1 MAKAK
6 TIFICQECG
15 YQSTRWLGKCPA
27 CGKWNSLIEERL
39 DIDVSLREERRLS
52 TAKPS
57 PISSIKP
64 QPEER
69 FLTGISEFDHV
80 LGGGVVAGSLVLIAG
95 SPGIGKSTLLLQVA
109 GSLAS
114 SGRRCLYISGEESL
128 EQVKLR
134 GERLGIDFPEL
145 IIFSETNIKE
155 IINQIKEIGP
165 KFVVIDSIQT
175 VYHNDFS
182 GSPGSVG
189 QVKECTEELLY
200 LAKSKR
206 IPVFI
211 SGQIT
216 KEGAIAGPK
225 VLEHI
230 VDTVLYFEGSPD
242 HLYRILRVEK
252 NRYGTTSEISIFEM
266 KSNGLQQVLNPSQLF
281 LEGRIPTAGTVV
293 VALLEGT
300 RPLLVELQALVTK
313 ANFNLA
319 RRQVSGLDYN
329 RVLLLVAVLEKNF
342 NLHLENCDIFLNIAG
357 GVKIYEPACD
367 LGVIS
372 AIYSGMKNRAIDE
385 KAVVIGEVGLAG
397 EVRGVTF
404 VEKRVMEAEK
414 LGFKTCVLPSYNLRE
429 FSRKRKIDLIGVST
443 VNEAIEKLNLSRA

>member
-1 MAKAK
+1 LAKAK
-6 TIFICQECG
+6 TAFVCQECG

-27 CGKWNSLIEERL
+27 CGKWNSLVEERL
-39 DIDVSLREERRLS
+39 EVDVTSREERRFS

-57 PISSIKP
+57 PISSIKL
-64 QPEER
+64 QPEEK

-80 LGGGVVAGSLVLIAG
+80 LGGGVTAGSLVLLAG

-109 GSLAS
+109 GSLAA
-114 SGRRCLYISGEESL
+114 SGRKCLYISGEESL

-134 GERLGIDFPEL
+134 ADRLSIDSPEL
-145 IIFSETNIKE
+145 IIFSETNLKE
-155 IINQIKEIGP
+155 IINQIKEIEP
-165 KFVVIDSIQT
+165 KFVIIDSIQT
-175 VYHNDFS
+175 VYHEDFS

-230 VDTVLYFEGSPD
+230 VDTVLYFEGSKD
-242 HLYRILRVEK
+242 YLYRILRVEK

-266 KSNGLQQVLNPSQLF
+266 KSDGLQQVLNPSQIF
-281 LEGRIPTAGTVV
+281 LEGRVPAAGAVV
-293 VALLEGT
+293 VAPLEGT
-300 RPLLVELQALVTK
+300 RPLLVELQALVTR
-313 ANFNLA
+313 ANFNLP
-319 RRQVSGLDYN
+319 RRQASGLDYN
-329 RVLLLVAVLEKNF
+329 RILLLVAVVEKNF
-342 NLHLENCDIFLNIAG
+342 NLHLEKCDIFLNIAG

-367 LGVIS
+367 LGVIA
-372 AIYSGMKNRAIDE
+372 AIYSGVKNRPISE
-385 KAVVIGEVGLAG
+385 KVVVIGEVGLAG

-404 VEKRVMEAEK
+404 VEKRVSEAEK
-414 LGFKTCVLPSYNLRE
+414 LGFKTCILPNNNLKE
-429 FSRKRKIDLIGVST
+429 FHRKGKIDLIGVST
-443 VNEAIEKLNLSRA
+443 VNEAIEKLHIGRA

>member
-1 MAKAK
+1 MTKVK
-6 TIFICQECG
+6 TTFICQECG
-15 YQSTRWLGKCPA
+15 YQSARWLGKCPT
-27 CGKWNSLIEERL
+27 CGKWNSLVEEKL
-39 DIDVSLREERRLS
+39 DIDISLREERTLS

-80 LGGGVVAGSLVLIAG
+80 LGGGVVAGSLVLLAG

-109 GSLAS
+109 GSLAV
-114 SGRRCLYISGEESL
+114 SGKKCLYISGEESL

-134 GERLGIDFPEL
+134 ADRLRIDSPEL

-155 IINQIKEIGP
+155 IINQIKEIEP
-165 KFVVIDSIQT
+165 KFVIIDSIQT
-175 VYHNDFS
+175 VYHDGFS

-189 QVKECTEELLY
+189 QVKQCTDELFY

-230 VDTVLYFEGSPD
+230 VDTVLYFEGSRD

-266 KSNGLQQVLNPSQLF
+266 KSDGLQQVLNPSQIF

-293 VALLEGT
+293 VAPLEGT
-300 RPLLVELQALVTK
+300 RPLLVELQALVTR
-313 ANFNLA
+313 ANFNLP
-319 RRQVSGLDYN
+319 RRQASGLDYN
-329 RVLLLVAVLEKNF
+329 RILLLVAVLDKNF

-367 LGVIS
+367 LGVIA
-372 AIYSGMKNRAIDE
+372 AIYSGVKNRPIGE
-385 KAVVIGEVGLAG
+385 EVMVIGEVGLVG

-404 VEKRVMEAEK
+404 VEKRVSEAEK
-414 LGFKTCVLPSYNLRE
+414 LGFKTCILPSHNLKE
-429 FSRKRKIDLIGVST
+429 FHEKRKIDLIGVST
-443 VNEAIEKLNLSRA
+443 VNEAIEKLHLGRA

>member
-1 MAKAK
+1 LTKAK
-6 TIFICQECG
+6 TAFVCQECG
-15 YQSTRWLGKCPA
+15 YQSARWLGKCPA
-27 CGKWNSLIEERL
+27 CGKWNSLVEERL
-39 DIDVSLREERRLS
+39 DIDIASREERRLS

-57 PISSIKP
+57 PISSIKL

-80 LGGGVVAGSLVLIAG
+80 LGGGVTAGSLVLLAG

-109 GSLAS
+109 GSLAAL
-114 SGRRCLYISGEESL
+114 GKKCLYISGEESL

-134 GERLGIDFPEL
+134 ADRLRIDSPEL
-145 IIFSETNIKE
+145 IIFSETNLKE
-155 IINQIKEIGP
+155 IINQIKEVEP
-165 KFVVIDSIQT
+165 KFVIIDSIQT
-175 VYHNDFS
+175 VYHEDFS

-206 IPVFI
+206 IPMFI

-230 VDTVLYFEGSPD
+230 VDTVLYFEGSKD

-266 KSNGLQQVLNPSQLF
+266 KSDGLQQVLNPSQIF
-281 LEGRIPTAGTVV
+281 LEGRVPAAGAVV
-293 VALLEGT
+293 VAPLEGT
-300 RPLLVELQALVTK
+300 RPLLVELQALVTR
-313 ANFNLA
+313 ANFNLP
-319 RRQVSGLDYN
+319 RRQASGLDYN
-329 RVLLLVAVLEKNF
+329 RILLLVAVLEKNF

-357 GVKIYEPACD
+357 GVKVYEPACD
-367 LGVIS
+367 LGVIA
-372 AIYSGMKNRAIDE
+372 AIYSGVKNTPIDE
-385 KAVVIGEVGLAG
+385 KTVIIGEVGLAG
-397 EVRGVTF
+397 EVRGVPF
-404 VEKRVMEAEK
+404 VEKRVREAEK
-414 LGFKTCVLPSYNLRE
+414 LGFKSCILPSHNLKE
-429 FSRKRKIDLIGVST
+429 FHKKGKIDLIGVST
-443 VNEAIEKLNLSRA
+443 VNEAIEKLHLMHT

>member
-6 TIFICQECG
+6 TAFVCQECG
-15 YQSTRWLGKCPA
+15 YQSARWLGKCPT
-27 CGKWNSLIEERL
+27 CGKWNSLVEERL
-39 DIDVSLREERRLS
+39 DIDITSREERRLS

-57 PISSIKP
+57 PISSIKL

-80 LGGGVVAGSLVLIAG
+80 LGGGVTAGSLVLLAG

-109 GSLAS
+109 GSLAV

-134 GERLGIDFPEL
+134 ADRLRIDSPEL
-145 IIFSETNIKE
+145 IIFSETNLKE
-155 IINQIKEIGP
+155 IINQIKEVEP
-165 KFVVIDSIQT
+165 KFVIIDSIQT
-175 VYHNDFS
+175 VYHEDFS

-225 VLEHI
+225 VLEHV
-230 VDTVLYFEGSPD
+230 VDTVLYFEGSRD
-242 HLYRILRVEK
+242 YLYRILRVEK

-266 KSNGLQQVLNPSQLF
+266 KSDGLQQVLNPSQIF
-281 LEGRIPTAGTVV
+281 LEGRVPAAGAVV
-293 VALLEGT
+293 VAPLEGT
-300 RPLLVELQALVTK
+300 RPLLVELQALVTR
-313 ANFNLA
+313 ANFNLP
-319 RRQVSGLDYN
+319 RRQASGLDYN
-329 RVLLLVAVLEKNF
+329 RILLLVAVVEKNF
-342 NLHLENCDIFLNIAG
+342 NLHLEKCDIFLNIAG
-357 GVKIYEPACD
+357 GVKVYEPACD
-367 LGVIS
+367 LGVIA
-372 AIYSGMKNRAIDE
+372 AIYSGVKNIPIDE
-385 KAVVIGEVGLAG
+385 KVVVIGEVGLAG

-404 VEKRVMEAEK
+404 VEKRVSEAEK
-414 LGFKTCVLPSYNLRE
+414 LGFKTCILPSHNLRE
-429 FSRKRKIDLIGVST
+429 FHQKRKIDLIGVST
-443 VNEAIEKLNLSRA
+443 VNEAIEKLRLGQA

>member
-1 MAKAK
+1 LAKAK
-6 TIFICQECG
+6 TAFVCQECG
-15 YQSTRWLGKCPA
+15 YQSARWLGKCPT
-27 CGKWNSLIEERL
+27 CGKWNSLVEERL
-39 DIDVSLREERRLS
+39 DIDITSREERRLS

-57 PISSIKP
+57 PISSIKL

-80 LGGGVVAGSLVLIAG
+80 LGGGVTAGSLVLLAG

-109 GSLAS
+109 GSLAA

-134 GERLGIDFPEL
+134 ADRLRIDSPEL
-145 IIFSETNIKE
+145 IIFSETNLKE
-155 IINQIKEIGP
+155 IINQIKEVEP
-165 KFVVIDSIQT
+165 KFVIIDSIQT
-175 VYHNDFS
+175 VYHEDFS

-225 VLEHI
+225 VLEHV
-230 VDTVLYFEGSPD
+230 VDTVLYFEGSRD
-242 HLYRILRVEK
+242 YLYRILRVEK

-266 KSNGLQQVLNPSQLF
+266 KSDGLQQVLNPSQIF
-281 LEGRIPTAGTVV
+281 LEGRVPAAGAVV
-293 VALLEGT
+293 VAPLEGT
-300 RPLLVELQALVTK
+300 RPLLVELQALVTR
-313 ANFNLA
+313 ANFNLP
-319 RRQVSGLDYN
+319 RRQASGLDYN
-329 RVLLLVAVLEKNF
+329 RILLLVAVVEKNF
-342 NLHLENCDIFLNIAG
+342 NLHLEKCDIFLNIAG
-357 GVKIYEPACD
+357 GVKVYEPACD
-367 LGVIS
+367 LGVIA
-372 AIYSGMKNRAIDE
+372 AIYSGVKNIPIDE
-385 KAVVIGEVGLAG
+385 KVVVIGEVGLAG

-404 VEKRVMEAEK
+404 VEKRVSEAEK
-414 LGFKTCVLPSYNLRE
+414 LGFKTCILPSHNLRE
-429 FSRKRKIDLIGVST
+429 FHQKRKIDLIGVST
-443 VNEAIEKLNLSRA
+443 VNEAIEKLRIGRA

>member
-1 MAKAK
+1 MAKVK
-6 TIFICQECG
+6 TAFICQECG
-15 YQSTRWLGKCPA
+15 YQSARWLGKCPT

-39 DIDVSLREERRLS
+39 DIDINLGEERRLS

-80 LGGGVVAGSLVLIAG
+80 LGGGVVAGSLVLLAG

-109 GSLAS
+109 GSLAV
-114 SGRRCLYISGEESL
+114 SGKKCLYISGEESL

-134 GERLGIDFPEL
+134 ADRLRIDSPEL

-155 IINQIKEIGP
+155 IINQIKEIEP
-165 KFVVIDSIQT
+165 KFVIIDSIQT
-175 VYHNDFS
+175 VYHDGFS

-189 QVKECTEELLY
+189 QVKQCTDELFY

-230 VDTVLYFEGSPD
+230 VDTVLYFEGSRD

-266 KSNGLQQVLNPSQLF
+266 KSDGLQQVLNPSQIF

-293 VALLEGT
+293 VAPLEGT
-300 RPLLVELQALVTK
+300 RPLLVELQALVTR
-313 ANFNLA
+313 ANFNLP
-319 RRQVSGLDYN
+319 RRQASGLDYN
-329 RVLLLVAVLEKNF
+329 RILLLVAVLEKNF

-367 LGVIS
+367 LGVIV
-372 AIYSGMKNRAIDE
+372 AIYSGVKNRPIGGE
-385 KAVVIGEVGLAG
+385 VMVIGEVGLVG

-404 VEKRVMEAEK
+404 VEKRVSEAEK
-414 LGFKTCVLPSYNLRE
+414 LGFKTCILPSHNLKE
-429 FSRKRKIDLIGVST
+429 FHEKRKIDLIGVST
-443 VNEAIEKLNLSRA
+443 VNEAIEKLHLGRA

>member
-1 MAKAK
+1 MAKVK
-6 TIFICQECG
+6 TAFICQECG
-15 YQSTRWLGKCPA
+15 YQSARWLGKCPT

-39 DIDVSLREERRLS
+39 DIDVSPREERRLS

-57 PISSIKP
+57 PIGAIKS

-80 LGGGVVAGSLVLIAG
+80 LGGGVVAGSLVLLAG

-109 GSLAS
+109 GSVAV
-114 SGRRCLYISGEESL
+114 SGKKCLYISGEESL
-128 EQVKLR
+128 EQLKLR
-134 GERLGIDFPEL
+134 AERLKIDSLEL
-145 IIFSETNIKE
+145 IIFAETNIKE
-155 IINQIKEIGP
+155 IINQIKKIEP
-165 KFVVIDSIQT
+165 KFVIIDSIQT
-175 VYHNDFS
+175 VYHDEFS

-189 QVKECTEELLY
+189 QVKQCTEELLY
-200 LAKSKR
+200 LAKSRR

-230 VDTVLYFEGSPD
+230 VDTVLYFEGSRD

-266 KSNGLQQVLNPSQLF
+266 KSDGLKQVLNPSQIF
-281 LEGRIPTAGTVV
+281 LEGRIATAGTVV
-293 VALLEGT
+293 VAPLEGT
-300 RPLLVELQALVTK
+300 RPLLVELQALVTR
-313 ANFNLA
+313 ANFNIP
-319 RRQVSGLDYN
+319 RRQASGLDYN
-329 RVLLLVAVLEKNF
+329 RILLLVAVLEKNF
-342 NLHLENCDIFLNIAG
+342 NLHLESCDIFLNIAG

-367 LGVIS
+367 LGVIA
-372 AIYSGMKNRAIDE
+372 AIYSGVKNRPIGE
-385 KAVVIGEVGLAG
+385 KVAVIGEVGLAG

-404 VEKRVMEAEK
+404 IEKRVSEAEK
-414 LGFKTCVLPSYNLRE
+414 LGFKTCVLPSHNLKE
-429 FSRKRKIDLIGVST
+429 FPEKRKIDLIGVSS
-443 VNEAIEKLNLSRA
+443 VNEAIEKLHLGRA

>member
-1 MAKAK
+1 LAKAK
-6 TIFICQECG
+6 TAFICQECG
-15 YQSTRWLGKCPA
+15 YQSARWLGKCPT
-27 CGKWNSLIEERL
+27 CGKWNSLVEERL
-39 DIDVSLREERRLS
+39 DIDITSREERRLS

-57 PISSIKP
+57 PISSIKL

-80 LGGGVVAGSLVLIAG
+80 LGGGVTAGSLVLLAG

-109 GSLAS
+109 GSLAA

-134 GERLGIDFPEL
+134 ADRLRIDSPEL
-145 IIFSETNIKE
+145 IIFSETNLKE
-155 IINQIKEIGP
+155 IINQIKEVEP
-165 KFVVIDSIQT
+165 KFVIIDSIQT
-175 VYHNDFS
+175 VYHEDFS

-225 VLEHI
+225 VLEHV
-230 VDTVLYFEGSPD
+230 VDTVLYFEGSRD
-242 HLYRILRVEK
+242 YLYRILRVEK

-266 KSNGLQQVLNPSQLF
+266 KSDGLQQVLNPSQIF
-281 LEGRIPTAGTVV
+281 LEGRVPAAGAVV
-293 VALLEGT
+293 VAPLEGT
-300 RPLLVELQALVTK
+300 RPLLVELQALVTR
-313 ANFNLA
+313 ANFNLP
-319 RRQVSGLDYN
+319 RRQASGLDYN
-329 RVLLLVAVLEKNF
+329 RILLLVAVVEKNF
-342 NLHLENCDIFLNIAG
+342 NLHLEKCDIFLNIAG
-357 GVKIYEPACD
+357 GVKVYEPACD
-367 LGVIS
+367 LGVIA
-372 AIYSGMKNRAIDE
+372 AIYSGVKNIPIDE
-385 KAVVIGEVGLAG
+385 KVVVIGEVGLAG

-404 VEKRVMEAEK
+404 VEKRVSEAEK
-414 LGFKTCVLPSYNLRE
+414 LGFKTCILPSHNLRE
-429 FSRKRKIDLIGVST
+429 FHQKRKIDLIGVST
-443 VNEAIEKLNLSRA
+443 VNEAIEKLRIGRA

>member
-1 MAKAK
+1 LTKEK
-6 TIFICQECG
+6 TTFICQECG
-15 YQSTRWLGKCPA
+15 YQSSRWLGKCPT

-39 DIDVSLREERRLS
+39 DIDTSLREERRLS

-57 PISSIKP
+57 PVSSIKS

-69 FLTGISEFDHV
+69 FLTGISEFDHA
-80 LGGGVVAGSLVLIAG
+80 LGGGVVSGSLVLLAG

-109 GSLAS
+109 GSLAA

-134 GERLGIDFPEL
+134 ADRLKMDSPQL
-145 IIFSETNIKE
+145 IIFSETNVRE
-155 IINQIKEIGP
+155 IIKQIKEIEP
-165 KFVVIDSIQT
+165 EFVVIDSIQT
-175 VYHNDFS
+175 VYDDDFT

-189 QVKECTEELLY
+189 QVKECTEKLFY

-225 VLEHI
+225 VLEHV
-230 VDTVLYFEGSPD
+230 VDTVLYFEESKD

-266 KSNGLQQVLNPSQLF
+266 KSDGLQQVLNPSQIF

-300 RPLLVELQALVTK
+300 RPLLVELQALVTR
-313 ANFNLA
+313 ANFNLP

-329 RVLLLVAVLEKNF
+329 RILLLVAVLEKNF
-342 NLHLENCDIFLNIAG
+342 NLHLENSDIFLNIAG

-367 LGVIS
+367 LGVVA
-372 AIYSGMKNRAIDE
+372 AIYSGVKNRPIGE
-385 KAVVIGEVGLAG
+385 RVVVIGEVGLVG
-397 EVRGVTF
+397 EVRGVAF
-404 VEKRVMEAEK
+404 VEKRVSEAEK
-414 LGFKTCVLPSYNLRE
+414 LGFKTCILPNHNLKE
-429 FSRKRKIDLIGVST
+429 FHKKGKIDLIGVST
-443 VNEAIEKLNLSRA
+443 VNEAIEKLRLEQA

>member
-1 MAKAK
+1 LTKAK
-6 TIFICQECG
+6 TAFVCQECG
-15 YQSTRWLGKCPA
+15 YQSARWLGKCPA
-27 CGKWNSLIEERL
+27 CGKWNSLVEERL
-39 DIDVSLREERRLS
+39 DIDITSREERRFS

-57 PISSIKP
+57 PISSIKL

-80 LGGGVVAGSLVLIAG
+80 LGGGVTAGSLVLLAG

-109 GSLAS
+109 GSLAAL
-114 SGRRCLYISGEESL
+114 GKKCLYISGEESL

-134 GERLGIDFPEL
+134 ADRLRIDSPEL
-145 IIFSETNIKE
+145 IIFSETNLKE
-155 IINQIKEIGP
+155 IINQIKEVEP
-165 KFVVIDSIQT
+165 KFVIIDSIQT
-175 VYHNDFS
+175 VYHEDFS

-206 IPVFI
+206 IPMFI

-230 VDTVLYFEGSPD
+230 VDTVLYFEGSKD

-266 KSNGLQQVLNPSQLF
+266 KSDGLQQVLNPSQIF
-281 LEGRIPTAGTVV
+281 LEGRVPAAGAVV
-293 VALLEGT
+293 VAPLEGT
-300 RPLLVELQALVTK
+300 RPLLVELQALVTR
-313 ANFNLA
+313 ANFNLP
-319 RRQVSGLDYN
+319 RRQASGLDYN
-329 RVLLLVAVLEKNF
+329 RILLLVAVLEKNF

-357 GVKIYEPACD
+357 GVKVYEPACD
-367 LGVIS
+367 LGVIA
-372 AIYSGMKNRAIDE
+372 AIYSGVKNTPIDE
-385 KAVVIGEVGLAG
+385 KTVIIGEVGLAG
-397 EVRGVTF
+397 EVRGVPF
-404 VEKRVMEAEK
+404 VEKRVREAEK
-414 LGFKTCVLPSYNLRE
+414 LGFKSCILPSHNLKE
-429 FSRKRKIDLIGVST
+429 FHKKGKIDLIGVST
-443 VNEAIEKLNLSRA
+443 VNEAIEKLHLMHT

>member
-1 MAKAK
+1 
-6 TIFICQECG
+6 
-15 YQSTRWLGKCPA
+15 LGKCPT

-39 DIDVSLREERRLS
+39 DIDISLREERRLS

-57 PISSIKP
+57 PISSIKR
-64 QPEER
+64 QPDER
-69 FLTGISEFDHV
+69 FPIGISEFDHV
-80 LGGGVVAGSLVLIAG
+80 LGGGVVSGSLVLLAG

-109 GSLAS
+109 GSLAA

-134 GERLGIDFPEL
+134 ADRLRIDSPEL
-145 IIFSETNIKE
+145 IIFSETNLKE
-155 IINQIKEIGP
+155 IINQIKQIEP
-165 KFVVIDSIQT
+165 KFVIVDSIQT
-175 VYHNDFS
+175 VYHDDFG

-189 QVKECTEELLY
+189 QVKQCTEELLY
-200 LAKSKR
+200 LAKSKG

-230 VDTVLYFEGSPD
+230 VDTILYFEGSKD

-266 KSNGLQQVLNPSQLF
+266 KSDGLQQVLNPSEIF

-293 VALLEGT
+293 VAPLEGT
-300 RPLLVELQALVTK
+300 RPLLVELQALVTR
-313 ANFNLA
+313 ANFNLP
-319 RRQVSGLDYN
+319 RRQASGLDYN
-329 RVLLLVAVLEKNF
+329 RILLLVAVLEKNF
-342 NLHLENCDIFLNIAG
+342 NLHLENSDIFLNIAG
-357 GVKIYEPACD
+357 GVRVYEPACD
-367 LGVIS
+367 LGVI
-372 AIYSGMKNRAIDE
+372 ATIYSGVKNRPIGE
-385 KAVVIGEVGLAG
+385 KVVVIGEVGLAG

-404 VEKRVMEAEK
+404 VEKRISEAEK
-414 LGFKTCVLPSYNLRE
+414 LGFKTCILPAQNLKE
-429 FSRKRKIDLIGVST
+429 FHKKGKIDLIGVST
-443 VNEAIEKLNLSRA
+443 VNEAIEKLRLG

>member
-1 MAKAK
+1 LTKVK
-6 TIFICQECG
+6 TTFTCQECG
-15 YQSTRWLGKCPA
+15 YQTAGWLGKCPS

-39 DIDVSLREERRLS
+39 DIETGFREERRIS

-57 PISSIKP
+57 PLSSIKP

-69 FLTGISEFDHV
+69 FPIGISEFDHL
-80 LGGGVVAGSLVLIAG
+80 LGGGVVPGSLVLLAG
-95 SPGIGKSTLLLQVA
+95 SPGIGKSTILLQVA
-109 GSLAS
+109 GSVAAT
-114 SGRRCLYISGEESL
+114 GRKCLYISGEESL

-134 GERLGIDFPEL
+134 AERLHIDSEEL
-145 IIFSETNIKE
+145 IIFSETNLRE
-155 IINQIKEIGP
+155 IIGEIKKIEP
-165 KFVVIDSIQT
+165 KFVIIDSIQT
-175 VYHNDFS
+175 VYQEDFS

-200 LAKSKR
+200 LAKSRR

-230 VDTVLYFEGSPD
+230 VDTVLYFEGSRD

-252 NRYGTTSEISIFEM
+252 NRFGATSEIGIFEM
-266 KSNGLQQVLNPSQLF
+266 KGDGLEQVLNPSKIF
-281 LEGRIPTAGTVV
+281 LEGRIPTPGTVV
-293 VALLEGT
+293 VAPLEGT
-300 RPLLVELQALVTK
+300 RPLLVELQALVTR
-313 ANFNLA
+313 ANFNLP

-329 RVLLLVAVLEKNF
+329 RILLLVAVVEKNF
-342 NLHLENCDIFLNIAG
+342 NLHLENSDIFLNIAG

-367 LGVIS
+367 LGVVA
-372 AIYSGMKNRAIDE
+372 AICSGVKNRPIGE
-385 KAVVIGEVGLAG
+385 KVVVIGEVGLAG

-404 VEKRVMEAEK
+404 IEKRVGEAEK
-414 LGFKTCVLPSYNLRE
+414 LGFETCVLPAQNLKE
-429 FSRKRKIDLIGVST
+429 LYKKRKIDLIGVST
-443 VNEAIEKLNLSRA
+443 VNEAIERLHLSRA

>member
-1 MAKAK
+1 LTKVK
-6 TIFICQECG
+6 TAFVCQECG
-15 YQSTRWLGKCPA
+15 YQSARWLGKCPA
-27 CGKWNSLIEERL
+27 CGKWNSLVEERL
-39 DIDVSLREERRLS
+39 DIDITSREERRFS

-57 PISSIKP
+57 PISSIKL

-80 LGGGVVAGSLVLIAG
+80 LGGGVTAGSLVLLAG

-114 SGRRCLYISGEESL
+114 SGKKCLYISGEESL

-134 GERLGIDFPEL
+134 ADRLRIDSPEL
-145 IIFSETNIKE
+145 IIFSETNLRE
-155 IINQIKEIGP
+155 IINQIKEVEP
-165 KFVVIDSIQT
+165 KFVIIDSIQT
-175 VYHNDFS
+175 VYHEDFS

-206 IPVFI
+206 IPMFI

-230 VDTVLYFEGSPD
+230 VDTVLYFEGSKD

-266 KSNGLQQVLNPSQLF
+266 KSDGLQQVLNPSQIF
-281 LEGRIPTAGTVV
+281 LEGRVPAAGAVV
-293 VALLEGT
+293 VAPLEGT
-300 RPLLVELQALVTK
+300 RPLLVELQALVTR
-313 ANFNLA
+313 ANFNLP
-319 RRQVSGLDYN
+319 RRQASGLDYN
-329 RVLLLVAVLEKNF
+329 RILLLVAVVEKNF
-342 NLHLENCDIFLNIAG
+342 NLHLEKCDIFLNIAG
-357 GVKIYEPACD
+357 GVKVYEPACD
-367 LGVIS
+367 LGVIA
-372 AIYSGMKNRAIDE
+372 AIYSGVKNRPIDE
-385 KAVVIGEVGLAG
+385 KVVVIGEVGLAG

-404 VEKRVMEAEK
+404 VEKRVSEAEK
-414 LGFKTCVLPSYNLRE
+414 LGFKTCILPSHNLRE
-429 FSRKRKIDLIGVST
+429 FHQKRKIDLIGVST
-443 VNEAIEKLNLSRA
+443 VNEAIEKLRLGQA

>member
-1 MAKAK
+1 VAKAK

>member
-1 MAKAK
+1 LAKVK
-6 TIFICQECG
+6 TAFICQECG
-15 YQSTRWLGKCPA
+15 YQSARWLGKCPT

-39 DIDVSLREERRLS
+39 DTDISPREERRLS

-57 PISSIKP
+57 PIGSIKS
-64 QPEER
+64 QPEGR

-80 LGGGVVAGSLVLIAG
+80 LGGGVVAGSLVLLAG

-109 GSLAS
+109 GSLAV
-114 SGRRCLYISGEESL
+114 SGKKCLYISGEESL

-134 GERLGIDFPEL
+134 AERLRIDSPEL
-145 IIFSETNIKE
+145 IIFSETSIRE
-155 IINQIKEIGP
+155 IINQIKEIEP
-165 KFVVIDSIQT
+165 KFVIIDSIQT
-175 VYHNDFS
+175 VYSDDFS

-189 QVKECTEELLY
+189 QVKQCAEELLY

-230 VDTVLYFEGSPD
+230 VDTVLYFEGSSD
-242 HLYRILRVEK
+242 HSYRILRVEK

-266 KSNGLQQVLNPSQLF
+266 KSEGLQQVLNPSQIF

-293 VALLEGT
+293 VAPLEGT
-300 RPLLVELQALVTK
+300 RPLLVELQALVTR
-313 ANFNLA
+313 ANFNLP
-319 RRQVSGLDYN
+319 RRQASGLDYN
-329 RVLLLVAVLEKNF
+329 RILLLVAVLEKNF
-342 NLHLENCDIFLNIAG
+342 NLHLESCDIFLNIAG

-367 LGVIS
+367 LGVIA
-372 AIYSGMKNRAIDE
+372 AIYSGVKNRPIGE
-385 KAVVIGEVGLAG
+385 KVVVIGEVGLAG
-397 EVRGVTF
+397 EVRGVTLI
-404 VEKRVMEAEK
+404 EKRVSEAEK
-414 LGFKTCVLPSYNLRE
+414 MGFETCILPSHNLKE
-429 FSRKRKIDLIGVST
+429 FHKKRKIDLVGVSS
-443 VNEAIEKLNLSRA
+443 VKEAIEKLHLDRR

>member
-1 MAKAK
+1 MAKVK
-6 TIFICQECG
+6 TAFICQECG
-15 YQSTRWLGKCPA
+15 YQSARWLGKCPT

-39 DIDVSLREERRLS
+39 DTDISPREERRLS

-57 PISSIKP
+57 PIGSIKS
-64 QPEER
+64 QPEGR

-80 LGGGVVAGSLVLIAG
+80 LGGGVVAGSLVLLAG

-109 GSLAS
+109 GSLAV
-114 SGRRCLYISGEESL
+114 SGKKCLYISGEESL

-134 GERLGIDFPEL
+134 AERLRIDSPEL
-145 IIFSETNIKE
+145 IIFSETSIRE
-155 IINQIKEIGP
+155 IINQIKEIEP
-165 KFVVIDSIQT
+165 KFVIIDSIQT
-175 VYHNDFS
+175 VYSDDFS

-189 QVKECTEELLY
+189 QVKQCAEELLY

-230 VDTVLYFEGSPD
+230 VDTVLYFEGSSD
-242 HLYRILRVEK
+242 HSYRILRVEK

-266 KSNGLQQVLNPSQLF
+266 KSEGLQQVLNPSQIF

-293 VALLEGT
+293 VAPLEGT
-300 RPLLVELQALVTK
+300 RPLLVELQALVTR
-313 ANFNLA
+313 ANFNLP

-329 RVLLLVAVLEKNF
+329 RILLLVAVLEKNF
-342 NLHLENCDIFLNIAG
+342 NLHLESCDIFLNIAG

-367 LGVIS
+367 LGVIA
-372 AIYSGMKNRAIDE
+372 AIYSGVKNRPIGE
-385 KAVVIGEVGLAG
+385 KVVVIGEVGLAG
-397 EVRGVTF
+397 EVRGVTLI
-404 VEKRVMEAEK
+404 EKRVSEAEK
-414 LGFKTCVLPSYNLRE
+414 MGFETCILPSHNLKE
-429 FSRKRKIDLIGVST
+429 FHKKRKIDLVGVSS
-443 VNEAIEKLNLSRA
+443 VKEAIEKLHLDRR